1 MTQDIQGSTS
11 LCIERTFTVSQEKV
25 FRAWTDPVQLQKWF
39 APTEGVH
46 TTAKVDL
53 QEGGEYSITMGSFT
67 ARGHYREIKPYDRL
81 VFTWRLDHE
90 DHFAET
96 LITLT
101 LRPQSGGTFL
111 SLLHERLANHEEVKG
126 HQEGWSLNLSRLEKY
141 LVVREKEQT
150 K

>member
-1 MTQDIQGSTS
+1 MIQDIQGNTS
-11 LCIERTFTVSQEKV
+11 LCIERTFMVSQEKV
-25 FRAWTDPVQLQKWF
+25 FRAWTDPTQLQKWF
-39 APTEGVH
+39 APSEGVR

-53 QEGGEYSITMGSFT
+53 QEGGEYSITLGSFT
-67 ARGHYREIKPYDRL
+67 ARGRYQEVKPYDRL
-81 VFTWRLDHE
+81 VFTWRWDHE

-101 LRPQSGGTFL
+101 LKSQSGGTLL

-126 HQEGWSLNLSRLEKY
+126 HQKGWSLNLIRLEKH